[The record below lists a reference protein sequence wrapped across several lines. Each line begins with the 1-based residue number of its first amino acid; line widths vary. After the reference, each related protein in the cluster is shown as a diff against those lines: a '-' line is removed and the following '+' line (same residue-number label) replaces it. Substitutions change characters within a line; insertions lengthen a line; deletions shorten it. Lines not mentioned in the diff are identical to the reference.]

1 MFLFRCRSEKTK
13 NCEMSPFSDH
23 IALSDTLPR
32 ANLGKGGRGPGHP
45 GARAPSLLLGQTGHT
60 YLLNS
65 VLRFDSISW
74 PLTLNGFLN
83 FALLRPWPSVLDPLR
98 STFDGARVNIGL
110 GLRAVYMLTSKS
122 SSTAS
127 SSAFLFW
134 PGGRKGFFVL
144 ADCCELSSSPERF
157 FWTSYPVF
165 PLLLMTEWP
174 NDDVVTGVRESDSI
188 STSSPDL
195 PSDPRSKTWKKSRI
209 ESVAYRRN
217 SSKRPPKMRRLSGR
231 LREVV
236 VYEKRTTGAGL
247 QFPKRCPNT
256 SALWNFGYS
265 KYLLL

>member
-1 MFLFRCRSEKTK
+1 MFLFRCRSEKWV
-13 NCEMSPFSDH
+13 
-23 IALSDTLPR
+23 
-32 ANLGKGGRGPGHP
+32 
-45 GARAPSLLLGQTGHT
+45 GAWAPSLFLGQTGHT

-65 VLRFDSISW
+65 LLPLDSISW

-83 FALLRPWPSVLDPLR
+83 FALLRPWPKVLDPLR
-98 STFDGARVNIGL
+98 STFDGALFNIGL
-110 GLRAVYMLTSKS
+110 GLRAVYMLTSES

-134 PGGRKGFFVL
+134 PGGTKGFFVL